1 MARKLVLLVTLLA
14 LALPALA
21 RADMPP
27 GFVGISPQSPA
38 KASDMELMREA
49 GITSMRLP
57 LNWRT
62 VQALSP
68 FLSEANWDAFDR
80 EVELAAEEGIRVMPF
95 MASGPVWATEEPNDV
110 PVATPWQR
118 AGWARFV
125 RAAAER
131 YGPYG
136 SFWEDRPDLPFLP
149 VHRWEI
155 WNEENIV
162 NFASEPN
169 PEKFATLIRISGRV
183 LHRVDPDSQ
192 VIIGGFFGRPLQV
205 PPNVASGDFLQ
216 RIYRARNVKRFFDGV
231 GLHPYVADTRAMGT
245 QLRNLR
251 RIMRAH
257 NDAATP
263 IYLTELGWGSAPGP
277 TRWERGLYG
286 QASQLSRSFAMISAN
301 RLRWR
306 IGGVWWY
313 TWSDEGGTCHFCHS
327 AGLLTADREAKPSW
341 YRFNEW
347 TGGDPDTVPRAGLG
361 DSEVEGSG
369 DSGEDDAE

>member
-1 MARKLVLLVTLLA
+1 MAMARKLVLLSLLLV
-14 LALPALA
+14 LALPAVA
-21 RADMPP
+21 RADLPP
-27 GFVGISPQSPA
+27 GFVGISPQSTA
-38 KASDMELMREA
+38 KASDMQLMREA

-57 LNWRT
+57 LSWT
-62 VQALSP
+62 GVQSQGP
-68 FLSEANWDAFDR
+68 FFSDANWGSFDH
-80 EVELAAEEGIRVMPF
+80 EVELAAEQGIRVMPF
-95 MASGPVWATEEPNDV
+95 VAGSPEWAADDPREV
-110 PVATPWQR
+110 PVETPWQR
-118 AGWARFV
+118 AGWANFL

-131 YGPYG
+131 YGPDG
-136 SFWEDRPDLPFLP
+136 SFWLDHSALPYLP

-162 NFASEPN
+162 SFASEPN
-169 PEKFATLIRISGRV
+169 PEKFAVLIRISGRV

-205 PPNVASGDFLQ
+205 PPNIHSGDFLQ

-231 GLHPYVADTRAMGT
+231 GLHPYVADTRAIGT

-251 RIMRAH
+251 RIMRLH
-257 NDAATP
+257 HDAATP

-286 QASQLSRSFAMISAN
+286 QANQLGRSFALISAN

-306 IGGVWWY
+306 LGGVWWY
-313 TWSDEGGTCHFCHS
+313 TWSDEGGTCSFCHS

-347 TGGDPDTVPRAGLG
+347 TGGDPSTVPRIGER
-361 DSEVEGSG
+361 DP
-369 DSGEDDAE
+369 GEDDAE